1 MNVNILWNSRFLYF
15 MCVYQQEAL
24 LEPSDAQLFDP
35 QRGALAHRTQWTL
48 WLPQG
53 EQLPEI

>member
-1 MNVNILWNSRFLYF
+1 
-15 MCVYQQEAL
+15 MCVYQQEAV

-35 QRGALAHRTQWTL
+35 QRGTLAHRTQWTL

-53 EQLPEI
+53 DQYREIAPLFSVANSL